1 MSIVW
6 VLVSLMYAL
15 SMKGIIR
22 KTPSSLVRSNFP
34 SLRIIATSH
43 CLLIF
48 KIDVMMLIINNNPNM
63 MFAKYLV
70 SGENVWLRLDEENA
84 VHIIQVMMS
93 RIHVFGSS
101 FPYRFPSD
109 LVDRILL
116 NAFVLNHD

>member
-1 MSIVW
+1 MW
-6 VLVSLMYAL
+6 VLVSLMYTL

-22 KTPSSLVRSNFP
+22 KMPSSRVRSNLP

-48 KIDVMMLIINNNPNM
+48 TMDTMTLIINNIPKI

-70 SGENVWLRLDEENA
+70 PGVNNWLGPVEESA
-84 VHIIQVMMS
+84 VHIIQAMMS

-101 FPYRFPSD
+101 FP
-109 LVDRILL
+109 
-116 NAFVLNHD
+116 

>member
-22 KTPSSLVRSNFP
+22 KMPSSLVLSNLP
-34 SLRIIATSH
+34 SLSIIATSH

-63 MFAKYLV
+63 MFAKYMV
-70 SGENVWLRLDEENA
+70 PGDNVWLSLDDESA
-84 VHIIQVMMS
+84 VHIIHVMMS

-101 FPYRFPSD
+101 FP
-109 LVDRILL
+109 
-116 NAFVLNHD
+116 